1 MTLLLGNLLLALAWA
16 ALRGE
21 FSLAT
26 LVTGYVLG
34 YLVLLMLVKG
44 GVLGSS
50 RYVGKVSLFAGL
62 AAFFVWEL
70 VRANLRVALDV
81 ATPRYHMTPGILQIP
96 LDATRD
102 SEILLLAVLINLTP
116 GSVALDVS
124 EDRTMMYVHA
134 MYIDTPDAVRREIK
148 EGYERRVRRLLS

>member
-102 SEILLLAVLINLTP
+102 SEILLLKYAEDWNYVQIADRLGVSHSAVETRLHRARARLRD
-116 GSVALDVS
+116 ALAELQVVES
-124 EDRTMMYVHA
+124 
-134 MYIDTPDAVRREIK
+134 K
-148 EGYERRVRRLLS
+148 